1 MPKKNELNII
11 RMYDAPLKL
20 VWEAWTDPKQAA
32 NWWGPRGF
40 TITTHS
46 KDLKVG
52 GTWNYTMHGP
62 DGIDYPNITKYLE
75 VEKYSKLVYDHGAT
89 ESTPP
94 LFRVTVVFTEI
105 KNQTKMDMTMSL
117 ASAEAAE
124 QIKKHIKKA
133 GGNATWDRLAEYLS
147 KQSTGQER
155 FVINRTFDSPIE
167 TVFKAWTEPE
177 QLTQWLSPT
186 GTTMKFF
193 KADIKVGGSVFYMM
207 SGDGGFHLYGK
218 TNYLEIESPHR
229 LVYTQQFCDENE
241 KVCRHPMA
249 PVWPETMM
257 TVVTFAEEGPDK
269 TRITIT
275 WEPSGVVTREELAAF
290 IKEKGG
296 MTLGWTGSFDKLEN
310 YLGNGDSF

>member
-1 MPKKNELNII
+1 MSKENELNII

-32 NWWGPRGF
+32 AWWGPRGF

-62 DGIDYPNITKYLE
+62 DGTDYPNITKYFE

-89 ESTPP
+89 ANTPP
-94 LFRVTVVFTEI
+94 LFRVTVLFTEI
-105 KNQTKMDMTMSL
+105 KGQTKMDMTLTL

-147 KQSTGQER
+147 KQADGQER
-155 FVINRTFDSPIE
+155 FVINRTFDAPIQ
-167 TVFKAWTEPE
+167 TVFNAWTDPKHVAH
-177 QLTQWLSPT
+177 WLSPT

-193 KADIKVGGSVFYMM
+193 KADIKVGGSAFYMM
-207 SGDGGFHLYGK
+207 SGEGGFHLYGK
-218 TNYLEIESPHR
+218 TKYLEIESPHR

-249 PVWPETMM
+249 PTWPETMM
-257 TVVTFAEEGPDK
+257 TVVNFAEEGPNQ

-275 WEPSGVVTREELAAF
+275 WEPTGDVSAAELAAF
-290 IKEKGG
+290 VKEKGG
-296 MTLGWTGSFDKLEN
+296 MTMGWTGSFDKLET
-310 YLGNGDSF
+310 YLEGGNFL